1 MIRFLQTPGKTKKIV
16 LGGILVVICG
26 AMVITLVPGGILGDA
41 FGFGNPEGNVIAKVG
56 DEQVTINEVQ
66 QTANSLGRQ
75 QFPRGLPSQFRPFL
89 MQRAADQ
96 LIMQKALVV
105 EAGRMGF
112 KVSNDEL
119 RNELR
124 TGPLGQVLFP
134 NGVFIGQDAYENF
147 VQQQFNM
154 GVPQFEALMKQDLLI
169 RKLRAAVEGPITVSD
184 QDIAAAYQQEN
195 TKVKF
200 DYAVLTTDDVEKQVK
215 PSDAELKTYFD
226 QHKQMYVNSIP
237 EKRSARYIVIDT
249 AQMAKQVQVT
259 PQELQSYYNP
269 HRDEYRVPEQVNVR
283 HILIKTPPPG
293 PDGKVDE
300 KAVQAA
306 KEKAESILKPLQ
318 AGANFADLAKKY
330 SEDPGSKDN
339 GGSRGWIQRGQ
350 TVPEFEQVAFSLKP
364 GETSGVV
371 RSTFGFHI
379 IHVDAKQEAHVKSL
393 DEVKAQI
400 EPILAQQKVA
410 AMADKLANKVA
421 NQARTQGLDKAASG
435 NGLQVLSAGP
445 FARNDSVPGV
455 GSSPD
460 FMSAV
465 FGARDNNQ
473 PDMVQTPQGYVIYQV
488 TKIEPPRTPTFE
500 EIRSR
505 VEQDYKG
512 DKARQMLAQKL
523 EELADKARSQHDLK
537 KAAKE
542 VGATV
547 KTSDLVGP
555 SSQVPDIGA
564 LTGPAA
570 AIFDMK
576 KGDISGPIPTAL
588 GGVVVSLMEKNEPP
602 ADQLAASK
610 DRIREDLLQQKRSQ
624 YLEVF
629 VTNLRQRMEKEG
641 KIRINQTELK
651 KLTTPT
657 NESGE

>member
-1 MIRFLQTPGKTKKIV
+1 MIRFLQTPGKMKKIV

-41 FGFGNPEGNVIAKVG
+41 FGFGNPEGNVLAKVG
-56 DEQVTINEVQ
+56 DEQVTVTEVQ
-66 QTANSLGRQ
+66 QTARNMGRQ
-75 QFPRGLPSQFRPFL
+75 QFPRGFPSQFLPFL

-96 LIMQKALVV
+96 LIMQKALVA
-105 EAGRMGF
+105 EATRMGF
-112 KVSNDEL
+112 KVTDEELATEL
-119 RNELR
+119 RS
-124 TGPLGQVLFP
+124 GPLASLLFP
-134 NGVFIGQDAYENF
+134 GGTFIGQEAYQNL
-147 VQQQFNM
+147 VQQQFDM
-154 GVPQFEALMKQDLLI
+154 GVPQFESLMKQDLLI
-169 RKLRAAVEGPITVSD
+169 RKLRSAVVGPITVSD
-184 QDIAAAYQQEN
+184 QDIQQAYQREN

-200 DYAVLTTDDVEKQVK
+200 QYAVLTMADIEKQIK
-215 PSDAELKTYFD
+215 PAEGDLKTYFD
-226 QHKQMYVNSIP
+226 QHKQTYANAIP
-237 EKRSARYIVIDT
+237 EKRSARYVVIDT
-249 AQMAKQVQVT
+249 AQLASQVQVT
-259 PQELQSYYNP
+259 PQELQNYYNQ
-269 HRDEYRVPEQVNVR
+269 HREEYRVPEQVNVR
-283 HILIKTPPPG
+283 HILIKTPAPG

-306 KEKAESILKPLQ
+306 KDKAESILKQLQ

-339 GGSRGWIQRGQ
+339 GGSLGWIQRGQ

-379 IHVDAKQEAHVKSL
+379 IHVDARQDAHVKSL

-400 EPILAQQKVA
+400 EPVLAQQKVA
-410 AMADKLANKVA
+410 AQADALANKVE
-421 NQARTQGLDKAASG
+421 NQARTQGLDKAAAA
-435 NGLQVLSAGP
+435 NGLQVLTAGP
-445 FARNDSVPGV
+445 FARTDSVPGV
-455 GSSPD
+455 GNAPD

-465 FGARDNNQ
+465 FAAKDNNP
-473 PDMVQTPQGYVIYQV
+473 PDTVHTAQGYVIFQV

-500 EIRSR
+500 EIRAR
-505 VEQDYKG
+505 VEQDYKA
-512 DKARQMLAQKL
+512 DKARELLSKKM
-523 EELADKARSQHDLK
+523 EELADKARAQHDLA

-570 AIFDMK
+570 SIFDMK

-588 GGVVVSLMEKNEPP
+588 GGVVVSLMEKQEPP
-602 ADQLAASK
+602 AEQFAAAK
-610 DRIREDLLQQKRSQ
+610 DRLRESLLQQKRNQ

-629 VTNLRQRMEKEG
+629 VSNLRQRMEKEG
-641 KIRINQTELK
+641 KIRINQAEMK
-651 KLTTPT
+651 KITTPT
-657 NESGE
+657 SDQGE